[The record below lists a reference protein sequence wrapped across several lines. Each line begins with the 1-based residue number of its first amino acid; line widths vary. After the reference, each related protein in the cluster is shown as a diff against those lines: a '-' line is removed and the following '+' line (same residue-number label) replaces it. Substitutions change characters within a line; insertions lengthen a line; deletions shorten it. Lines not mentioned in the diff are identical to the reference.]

1 MSPQWTSTLGI
12 VFVVLAGVQV
22 WLMLE
27 VVGREKSK
35 FSARFLS
42 IMHRVNGYL
51 FLAMYVFFL
60 YVMIQKVAATN
71 SPLDT
76 KSLIHMILAVAIL
89 PMLLVKI
96 LIVRFYPKLF
106 DTVVPLIGIG
116 IFVLTFCF
124 VFITGGYYFIKS
136 ATTKYVSTFDPQSS
150 YLDIDVGRRLV
161 IQKCNKCHDLTR
173 VFTMVKSPEDWKG
186 TVNRM
191 VQRDP
196 TWIAANQIDQIV
208 YFLSERQNINHTE
221 QILTVQIETLL
232 DTKCSRCHNVERVF
246 AQRRTRQEWRTLVTR
261 MSNRH
266 RSWISDTEANV
277 IGDYLARIYG
287 IKKET
292 QIKLAALVKL
302 PVRREINFAPLF
314 EKLGCVFCHGEE
326 GYGEAADTPDWTEPE
341 WQDEKSD
348 DDLFKSI
355 AEGVGT
361 QMPSFENKLSKD
373 EIKAAVKFVRSF
385 KGRE

>member
-1 MSPQWTSTLGI
+1 
-12 VFVVLAGVQV
+12 
-22 WLMLE
+22 
-27 VVGREKSK
+27 
-35 FSARFLS
+35 
-42 IMHRVNGYL
+42 
-51 FLAMYVFFL
+51 
-60 YVMIQKVAATN
+60 
-71 SPLDT
+71 
-76 KSLIHMILAVAIL
+76 MILAVAIL

-116 IFVLTFCF
+116 IFVLTICF
-124 VFITGGYYFIKS
+124 VSISGGYYFIKS

-150 YLDIDVGRRLV
+150 YLDVDVGRQLV

-186 TVNRM
+186 TINRM

-208 YFLSERQNINHTE
+208 YFLSERQNINDTE
-221 QILTVQIETLL
+221 KILTVQIETLL

-246 AQRRTRQEWRTLVTR
+246 AQRRTREEWRTLVTR

-266 RSWISDTEANV
+266 RSWISDMEAKV

-292 QIKLAALVKL
+292 QIKLAALVKT
-302 PVRREINFAPLF
+302 APS
-314 EKLGCVFCHGEE
+314 
-326 GYGEAADTPDWTEPE
+326 T
-341 WQDEKSD
+341 
-348 DDLFKSI
+348 
-355 AEGVGT
+355 
-361 QMPSFENKLSKD
+361 
-373 EIKAAVKFVRSF
+373 
-385 KGRE
+385 